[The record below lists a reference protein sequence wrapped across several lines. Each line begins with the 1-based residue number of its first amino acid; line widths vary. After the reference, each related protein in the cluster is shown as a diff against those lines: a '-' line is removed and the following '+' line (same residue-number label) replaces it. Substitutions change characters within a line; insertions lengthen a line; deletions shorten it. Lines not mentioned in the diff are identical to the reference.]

1 MPFIF
6 LEDSYMENIIIPK
19 HIGIIMDGNG
29 RWAKKRLLPRNMG
42 HKKGAEVFKD
52 IARYCSDLGMEAVTF
67 YAFSTENWKRPQE
80 EIDGLMKLFKQYLID
95 AFDYEKENDR
105 IIFLG
110 DKSAFNEELRDLM
123 VEIEEKTASKTG
135 MIINLAL
142 NYGSRSEI
150 VMACK
155 DIAQKVKD
163 GKFDI
168 DSIDEQVISDHLYTK
183 GQPEPD
189 FILRPSGEKRI
200 SNFLLWQIA
209 YSEFVYMDVLWPDF
223 TRKDLD
229 EAIIEFNRRN
239 RRFGGV

>member
-1 MPFIF
+1 
-6 LEDSYMENIIIPK
+6 MENNITIPK

-29 RWAKKRLLPRNMG
+29 RWAKKRMLPRNMG

-52 IARYCSDLGMEAVTF
+52 ITRYCNELGLEAVTF

-95 AFDYEKENDR
+95 AFDYDKENNR
-105 IIFLG
+105 VLFLG
-110 DKSAFNEELRDLM
+110 DKSAFNKELRDLM
-123 VEIEEKTASKTG
+123 IEIEEKTADRTG
-135 MIINLAL
+135 MILNLAL

-155 DIAQKVKD
+155 DIAEKVKNGTVD
-163 GKFDI
+163 VA
-168 DSIDEQVISDHLYTK
+168 SIDEQMIADHLYTK
-183 GQPEPD
+183 NQPDPD

-200 SNFLLWQIA
+200 SNFLLWQCA
-209 YSEFVYMDVLWPDF
+209 YSEFIYMDVLWPDF

-229 EAIIEFNRRN
+229 KAIEEFNKRN

>member
-1 MPFIF
+1 
-6 LEDSYMENIIIPK
+6 MENNITIPK

-29 RWAKKRLLPRNMG
+29 RWAKKRMLPRNMG
-42 HKKGAEVFKD
+42 HKKGAEVFQD
-52 IARYCSDLGMEAVTF
+52 ITRYCNQLGLEAVTF

-95 AFDYEKENDR
+95 AFDYEKENNKVV
-105 IIFLG
+105 FLG
-110 DKSAFNEELRDLM
+110 DKSAFNQELRDLM
-123 VEIEEKTASKTG
+123 LEIEQKTADRTG
-135 MIINLAL
+135 MILNLAL

-150 VMACK
+150 VNACK
-155 DIAQKVKD
+155 EIAAKVKSD
-163 GKFDI
+163 EISVD
-168 DSIDEQVISDHLYTK
+168 DIDEQMFSDHLYTK
-183 GQPEPD
+183 NQPDPD

-200 SNFLLWQIA
+200 SNFLLWQCA

-229 EAIIEFNRRN
+229 AAIEEFNRRN

>member
-1 MPFIF
+1 
-6 LEDSYMENIIIPK
+6 MENNITIPK

-29 RWAKKRLLPRNMG
+29 RWAKKRMLPRNMG
-42 HKKGAEVFKD
+42 HKKGAEVFQD
-52 IARYCSDLGMEAVTF
+52 ITRYCNQLGLEAVTF

-95 AFDYEKENDR
+95 AFDYEKENNKVV
-105 IIFLG
+105 FLG
-110 DKSAFNEELRDLM
+110 DKSAFNQELRDLM
-123 VEIEEKTASKTG
+123 LEIEQKTADRTG
-135 MIINLAL
+135 MILILAL

-150 VMACK
+150 VNACK
-155 DIAQKVKD
+155 EIAAKVKD
-163 GKFDI
+163 GEISVD
-168 DSIDEQVISDHLYTK
+168 DIDEQMFSDHLYTK
-183 GQPEPD
+183 NQPDPD

-200 SNFLLWQIA
+200 SNFLLWQCA

-229 EAIIEFNRRN
+229 AAIEEFNRRN

>member
-1 MPFIF
+1 
-6 LEDSYMENIIIPK
+6 MENNITIPK

-29 RWAKKRLLPRNMG
+29 RWAKKRMLPRNMG
-42 HKKGAEVFKD
+42 HKKGAEVFQD
-52 IARYCSDLGMEAVTF
+52 ITRYCNQLGMEAVTF
-67 YAFSTENWKRPQE
+67 YAFSTENWKRPQD

-95 AFDYEKENDR
+95 AFDYEKENNKVV
-105 IIFLG
+105 FLG
-110 DKSAFNEELRDLM
+110 DKSAFNEELRELM
-123 VEIEEKTASKTG
+123 LEIEEKTADRTG
-135 MIINLAL
+135 MILNLAL

-155 DIAQKVKD
+155 QIAQKVKD
-163 GKFDI
+163 GEMDI
-168 DSIDEQVISDHLYTK
+168 EEITEQSFSDHLYTK
-183 GQPEPD
+183 NQPDPD

-200 SNFLLWQIA
+200 SNFLLWQCA

-229 EAIIEFNRRN
+229 AAIEEFNKRN

>member
-1 MPFIF
+1 
-6 LEDSYMENIIIPK
+6 MENNITIPK

-29 RWAKKRLLPRNMG
+29 RWAKKRMLPRNMG
-42 HKKGAEVFKD
+42 HKKGAEVFQD
-52 IARYCSDLGMEAVTF
+52 ITRYCNQLGLEAVTF

-95 AFDYEKENDR
+95 AFDYEKENNKVV
-105 IIFLG
+105 FLG
-110 DKSAFNEELRDLM
+110 DKYAFNQELRDLM
-123 VEIEEKTASKTG
+123 LEIEQKTADRTG
-135 MIINLAL
+135 MILNLAL

-150 VMACK
+150 VNACK
-155 DIAQKVKD
+155 EIAAKVKTGEVSVD
-163 GKFDI
+163 D
-168 DSIDEQVISDHLYTK
+168 IDEQMFSDHLYTK
-183 GQPEPD
+183 NQPDPD

-200 SNFLLWQIA
+200 SNFLLWQCA

-229 EAIIEFNRRN
+229 AAIEEFNRRN

>member
-1 MPFIF
+1 
-6 LEDSYMENIIIPK
+6 
-19 HIGIIMDGNG
+19 MDGNG

-52 IARYCSDLGMEAVTF
+52 IARYCDDLGMEAVTF
-67 YAFSTENWKRPQE
+67 YAFSTENWKRPQD

-95 AFDYEKENDR
+95 AFDYEKDNNR

-110 DKSAFNEELRDLM
+110 DKAAFNEELRNLM
-123 VEIEEKTASKTG
+123 IEIEEKTAARDG

-155 DIAQKVKD
+155 DIAEKVKSGELSTED
-163 GKFDI
+163 
-168 DSIDEQVISDHLYTK
+168 IDEQMISDHLYTK
-183 GQPEPD
+183 NQPDPD

-200 SNFLLWQIA
+200 SNFLLWQCA
-209 YSEFVYMDVLWPDF
+209 YSEFIYMDVLWPDF

-229 EAIIEFNRRN
+229 LAIEEFNRRN

>member
-6 LEDSYMENIIIPK
+6 LEDFIMDNITIPK

-52 IARYCSDLGMEAVTF
+52 IARYCDDLGMEAVTF
-67 YAFSTENWKRPQE
+67 YAFSTENWKRPQD

-95 AFDYEKENDR
+95 AFDYEKDNNR

-110 DKSAFNEELRDLM
+110 DKAAFNEELRNLM
-123 VEIEEKTASKTG
+123 IEIEEKTAARDG

-155 DIAQKVKD
+155 DIAEKVKS
-163 GKFDI
+163 GELSTVDI
-168 DSIDEQVISDHLYTK
+168 NEQMISDHLYTK
-183 GQPEPD
+183 NQPDPD

-200 SNFLLWQIA
+200 SNFLLWQCA
-209 YSEFVYMDVLWPDF
+209 YSEFIYMDVLWPDF

-229 EAIIEFNRRN
+229 LAIEEFNRRN

>member
-1 MPFIF
+1 
-6 LEDSYMENIIIPK
+6 MENNITIPK

-29 RWAKKRLLPRNMG
+29 RWAKKRMLPRNMG
-42 HKKGAEVFKD
+42 HKKGAEVFQD
-52 IARYCSDLGMEAVTF
+52 ITRYCNQLGLEAVTF

-95 AFDYEKENDR
+95 AFDYEKENNKVV
-105 IIFLG
+105 FLG
-110 DKSAFNEELRDLM
+110 DKSAFNQELRDLM
-123 VEIEEKTASKTG
+123 LEIEQKTADRTG
-135 MIINLAL
+135 MILNLAL

-150 VMACK
+150 VNACK
-155 DIAQKVKD
+155 EIAAKVKTGEVSVD
-163 GKFDI
+163 D
-168 DSIDEQVISDHLYTK
+168 IDEQMFSDHLYTK
-183 GQPEPD
+183 NQPDPD

-200 SNFLLWQIA
+200 SNFLLWQCA

-229 EAIIEFNRRN
+229 AAIEEFNRRN

>member
-1 MPFIF
+1 M
-6 LEDSYMENIIIPK
+6 DNITIPK

-52 IARYCSDLGMEAVTF
+52 ITRYCNELGLEAVTF

-95 AFDYEKENDR
+95 AFDYDKENNR
-105 IIFLG
+105 VLFLG
-110 DKSAFNEELRDLM
+110 DKSAFNKELRDLM
-123 VEIEEKTASKTG
+123 IEIEEKTADRTG
-135 MIINLAL
+135 MILNLAL

-155 DIAQKVKD
+155 EIAEKVKNGTVD
-163 GKFDI
+163 VA
-168 DSIDEQVISDHLYTK
+168 SIDEQMISDHLYTK
-183 GQPEPD
+183 NQPDPD

-200 SNFLLWQIA
+200 SNFLLWQCA
-209 YSEFVYMDVLWPDF
+209 YSEFIYMDVLWPDF

-229 EAIIEFNRRN
+229 KAIEEFNKRN